1 MSSRKLLFSRNFFVF
16 NLVALG
22 VLLGFVLSMILF
34 SCSTRVQP
42 SQQARAEEY
51 ALPDLSGMQ
60 HSFSAIAQAV
70 LPSVV
75 KLNVEAVQTTQTAP
89 GRNLPWFDFFFQD
102 PDLRENREFRT
113 QGLGSGVIVRRDGD
127 RYYILTN
134 DHVLGDAERVM
145 VVLDD
150 QTEYIGSI
158 IGTDQRQDLALI
170 SFEAP
175 GNNIPIARL
184 GDSSDLAVGDWVLAI
199 GSPFGFQSTVT
210 AGIVSALGRRG
221 GPQGNISDFIQTDAA
236 INQGN
241 SGGALVSMK
250 GEVVGINT
258 WITSQTGGSVGIGF
272 SIPINN
278 ARRAIDDFIEVGEV
292 RYGWLG
298 VSIRS
303 VSADIVDEMGLPNRR
318 GAIVQHVFRGSPAD
332 TGGILPG
339 DFVTEVNGQAVANS
353 DELVMAVGELVADT
367 NAEFKLIRDGAPL
380 ELSVRITVR
389 EDERRIADQNR
400 NLWPGFSVF
409 SLTDAVR
416 RELELDDGLH
426 GVFVAS
432 VEGRSPASAA
442 GLRLGDVVTAVNGTT
457 VNGMRVFYRVFND
470 ADRESIELKVLR
482 EGREQ
487 TITLTW

>member
-22 VLLGFVLSMILF
+22 ILLGFALSMVLF

-42 SQQARAEEY
+42 SQQARADEY
-51 ALPDLSGMQ
+51 PLPDLSGMQ

-75 KLNVEAVQTTQTAP
+75 KLNVEVVQTTQSTP

-102 PDLRENREFRT
+102 QDPDEDREFRT

-127 RYYILTN
+127 IYYILTN
-134 DHVLGDAERVM
+134 DHVIGDAERVT

-150 QTEYIGSI
+150 RTEYLGSI

-175 GNNIPIARL
+175 DNNIPTAHL
-184 GDSSDLAVGDWVLAI
+184 GDSTELSVGDWVLAI

-241 SGGALVSMK
+241 SGGALVNMK

-278 ARRAIDDFIEVGEV
+278 ARRAIDDFIELGEV

-303 VSADIVDEMGLPNRR
+303 VSADTVTEMDLPSRD
-318 GAIVQHVFRGSPAD
+318 GAIVQHVFRDSPAD
-332 TGGILPG
+332 NGGILPG
-339 DFVTEVNGQAVANS
+339 DFITDVNGQAIADS
-353 DELVMAVGELVADT
+353 DELIMAVGELVAGTD
-367 NAEFKLIRDGAPL
+367 AEFGLIRNGSAI
-380 ELSVRITVR
+380 ELSVQITAR
-389 EDERRIADQNR
+389 EDESSVADQNR
-400 NLWPGFSVF
+400 NLWPGFSIF

-416 RELELDDGLH
+416 RELELDSEVR

-442 GLRLGDVVTAVNGTT
+442 GLRLGDIVTRVDDEAVD
-457 VNGMRVFYRVFND
+457 GMLEFYRVFN
-470 ADRESIELKVLR
+470 AAARESIELEILR
-482 EGREQ
+482 EGTEQ
-487 TITLTW
+487 TITLSW

>member
-1 MSSRKLLFSRNFFVF
+1 
-16 NLVALG
+16 
-22 VLLGFVLSMILF
+22 
-34 SCSTRVQP
+34 
-42 SQQARAEEY
+42 
-51 ALPDLSGMQ
+51 
-60 HSFSAIAQAV
+60 
-70 LPSVV
+70 
-75 KLNVEAVQTTQTAP
+75 
-89 GRNLPWFDFFFQD
+89 
-102 PDLRENREFRT
+102 
-113 QGLGSGVIVRRDGD
+113 VIVRRDGEQ
-127 RYYILTN
+127 YYILTN
-134 DHVLGDAERVM
+134 DHVLGDAERVV

-150 QTEYIGSI
+150 QTEYLGSI
-158 IGTDQRQDLALI
+158 IGTDKRQDLALI

-175 GNNIPIARL
+175 DNEIPIARL
-184 GDSSDLAVGDWVLAI
+184 GDSSDLSVGDWVLAI

-258 WITSQTGGSVGIGF
+258 WITSKTGGSVGIGF

-278 ARRAIDDFIEVGEV
+278 ARRAIDDFIELGEV

-303 VSADIVDEMGLPNRR
+303 VSSDIVDEMELPSRR
-318 GAIVQHVFRGSPAD
+318 GAIVQHVFRDSPAD

-339 DFVTEVNGQAVANS
+339 DFVTHVNGQPVANS

-367 NAEFKLIRDGAPL
+367 TAEFRLIRDGEPV
-380 ELSVRITVR
+380 ELSVRITAR
-389 EDERRIADQNR
+389 EDERSIADQNR

-416 RELELDDGLH
+416 NELELDEGVQ

-442 GLRLGDVVTAVNGTT
+442 GLRLGDIVTT
-457 VNGMRVFYRVFND
+457 VNGDDIEGMRSFYRVINSKE
-470 ADRESIELKVLR
+470 RESIELEILR
-482 EGREQ
+482 EDSEQ
-487 TITLTW
+487 TINLSW

>member
-34 SCSTRVQP
+34 SCSTRVEP
-42 SQQARAEEY
+42 SQQTRAQEY
-51 ALPDLSGMQ
+51 ELPDMTEMQ
-60 HSFSAIAQAV
+60 HSFSAIAEAV

-75 KLNVEAVQTTQTAP
+75 TLNVEAVQTSQSAP

-102 PDLRENREFRT
+102 PDSDEDREFRT

-127 RYYILTN
+127 QYYILTN
-134 DHVLGDAERVM
+134 DHVLGDAQRVV

-150 QTEYIGSI
+150 QTEYLGSI
-158 IGTDQRQDLALI
+158 LGTDKRQDLALI

-175 GNNIPIARL
+175 DNDIPTARL
-184 GDSSDLAVGDWVLAI
+184 GDSSELSVGDWVLAI

-278 ARRAIDDFIEVGEV
+278 ARRAIDDFIELGEV

-303 VSADIVDEMGLPNRR
+303 VSADIVDEMELPSRG

-332 TGGILPG
+332 TGGVLPG
-339 DFVTEVNGQAVANS
+339 DFITQVNGQPVSNS

-367 NAEFKLIRDGAPL
+367 TAEFQLIRDGEPV
-380 ELSVRITVR
+380 ELSVRITAR
-389 EDERRIADQNR
+389 EDELSIADQNR

-409 SLTDAVR
+409 SL
-416 RELELDDGLH
+416 
-426 GVFVAS
+426 
-432 VEGRSPASAA
+432 
-442 GLRLGDVVTAVNGTT
+442 
-457 VNGMRVFYRVFND
+457 
-470 ADRESIELKVLR
+470 
-482 EGREQ
+482 
-487 TITLTW
+487 